1 MEEEIEDELKKKYKN
16 LYIEVNWIDFRQYK
30 IICKLPKTEETFD
43 FEYTYN
49 VNFTKDYNISIIC
62 YNINKKILEYFKKE
76 EIENAEY

>member
-30 IICKLPKTEETFD
+30 IICKLSKTEETFD
-43 FEYTYN
+43 FIYTYN

-62 YNINKKILEYFKKE
+62 YNINKKILQYFKKE
-76 EIENAEY
+76 EIEC

>member
-30 IICKLPKTEETFD
+30 IICKLHKTEETFD
-43 FEYTYN
+43 FIYTYN

-62 YNINKKILEYFKKE
+62 YNINKKIIEYYKRGDE
-76 EIENAEY
+76 

>member
-30 IICKLPKTEETFD
+30 IICKLHKTEEVFD
-43 FEYTYN
+43 FVYTYN

-62 YNINKKILEYFKKE
+62 YNINKKILQYFKKE
-76 EIENAEY
+76 EIENVEY

>member
-30 IICKLPKTEETFD
+30 IICKLHKTEETFD
-43 FEYTYN
+43 FIYTYN

-62 YNINKKILEYFKKE
+62 YNINKKILQYFKKE
-76 EIENAEY
+76 E

>member
-30 IICKLPKTEETFD
+30 IICKLHKTEETFD
-43 FEYTYN
+43 FIYTYN

-62 YNINKKILEYFKKE
+62 YMIDKKILQYFKKE
-76 EIENAEY
+76 EIENVEY

>member
-30 IICKLPKTEETFD
+30 IICKLHKTEETFD
-43 FEYTYN
+43 FIYTYN

-62 YNINKKILEYFKKE
+62 YNINKKILQYFKKE
-76 EIENAEY
+76 K

>member
-43 FEYTYN
+43 FTYTYN

-62 YNINKKILEYFKKE
+62 YMIDKKILQYFKKE
-76 EIENAEY
+76 EIENAKY

>member
-30 IICKLPKTEETFD
+30 IICKLPKAVETFD
-43 FEYTYN
+43 FIYTYN

-62 YNINKKILEYFKKE
+62 YNINKKILQYFKKE
-76 EIENAEY
+76 EIEKC